1 MKISYRWLG
10 RHVDLAGLTPQDIA
24 NDLTIHTAEVE
35 GLAPFAPWL
44 AEVVVGHVVERAKHP
59 DADKLSLCRVDVG
72 PRGEGQLLQIV
83 CGAANV
89 AQGQRVAV
97 ALPGVTLPGDLKIKK
112 SKIRGVE
119 SQGMICSERELQ
131 LSDEHAGIW
140 VLDGD
145 PAPGTPVGPALGL
158 DDWIIEID
166 NKSLT
171 HRPDLW
177 GHRGLALEIAA
188 IRGRTRKPL
197 DLAWPKTG
205 GGKAYSVRVESAGCA
220 RYVGL
225 PIEGVRNGPAPAWMR
240 ALLLAV
246 GQRPLDLL
254 VDLSNFVMLD
264 LAQPNHLFDL
274 GRLAPDGIRVR
285 DARLGERART
295 LDGVERALTP
305 EDMLICSGD
314 EVVAIA
320 GVMGGEGSKV
330 TPETRALLLEA
341 ACFHPTRVRRTAAR
355 LGLRTD
361 ASARFEKN
369 LDPTLP
375 AKAAAHLVNLLR
387 ALQPGITLP
396 RAAGDAGKWQDPA
409 TRVALRPERVR
420 AVLGAPLTD
429 AQIERY
435 LTGLELGV
443 QKGSPWSIAV
453 PSARATKDLRIEE
466 DLIEEVGRLHGY
478 GNIADQPLVAPLAP
492 APFDERR
499 ELVRAL
505 QDRLSG
511 AAGFHEAM
519 TYSFHESAAAE
530 RLGIAGEPH
539 VRIVNPQ
546 IEGLDRVRRSVAPS
560 LLARL
565 AHNRRLGAEVR
576 LFEIG
581 KGYEPEHPSERG
593 EPRERHECAL
603 VWLAPRP
610 PKDAR
615 FDASVFA
622 RLQGVVEDAL
632 RVVGRPVAAWRR
644 CVPTEID
651 PWAHP
656 GRAVVSGHAG
666 STEPIAWL
674 AALEPEI
681 QARLGLVGE
690 MDGEVAVARIDLDH
704 LLAVP
709 AEKTSFRPLPR
720 FPSVKVDVAVSVP
733 NDLEAGKVAEALASA
748 GKGLVEA
755 CELFDLYRGANLGAG
770 KKSLAY
776 HVVLQA
782 ADRTLS
788 DQDCAKYLA
797 RAERAVAELGGEVR
811 KD

>member
-1 MKISYRWLG
+1 MKLVYSWLRELVNVPGDPDHVAATLGLRGFEVASVERRGAQSVIDFEITANRPDCLSVIGLAREAAAAYGLPLQLPDRTMPPAGQLQTIDITIEDPELCPRYCAQVFEVRSTGGSPAWLQERLEAAGVRSISPIVDVTNYVMLEMG
-10 RHVDLAGLTPQDIA
+10 QPTHAFDLAR
-24 NDLTIHTAEVE
+24 
-35 GLAPFAPWL
+35 LAGRAL
-44 AEVVVGHVVERAKHP
+44 RIRRAK
-59 DADKLSLCRVDVG
+59 A
-72 PRGEGQLLQIV
+72 GE
-83 CGAANV
+83 
-89 AQGQRVAV
+89 
-97 ALPGVTLPGDLKIKK
+97 KI
-112 SKIRGVE
+112 
-119 SQGMICSERELQ
+119 
-131 LSDEHAGIW
+131 
-140 VLDGD
+140 
-145 PAPGTPVGPALGL
+145 
-158 DDWIIEID
+158 
-166 NKSLT
+166 
-171 HRPDLW
+171 
-177 GHRGLALEIAA
+177 
-188 IRGRTRKPL
+188 
-197 DLAWPKTG
+197 
-205 GGKAYSVRVESAGCA
+205 
-220 RYVGL
+220 
-225 PIEGVRNGPAPAWMR
+225 
-240 ALLLAV
+240 
-246 GQRPLDLL
+246 
-254 VDLSNFVMLD
+254 
-264 LAQPNHLFDL
+264 
-274 GRLAPDGIRVR
+274 
-285 DARLGERART
+285 RT
-295 LDGVERALTP
+295 LDGVERALVP

-341 ACFHPTRVRRTAAR
+341 ACFHPTRVRRTATR

-396 RAAGDAGKWQDPA
+396 RPAGDAGAWQDPA

-420 AVLGAPLTD
+420 AVLGAPLPD

-435 LTGLELGV
+435 LTALELGV

-511 AAGFHEAM
+511 AAVFHEAM

-530 RLGIAGEPH
+530 RLGIADEPH

-565 AHNRRLGAEVR
+565 VHNRRLGAEVR

-581 KGYEPEHPSERG
+581 KGYEPEHASERG

-632 RVVGRPVAAWRR
+632 RAVGRPVAAWRR
-644 CVPTEID
+644 CAATEID

-656 GRAVVSGHAG
+656 GRAVVSDHAG
-666 STEPIAWL
+666 SPEPIAWM

-681 QARLGLVGE
+681 QARLGLEGE
-690 MDGEVAVARIDLDH
+690 LDGEVAVARIDLDH

-709 AEKTSFRPLPR
+709 AEKTRFRPLPR

-733 NDLEAGKVAEALASA
+733 EDLEAGKVAVALKGA

-755 CELFDLYRGANLGAG
+755 CELFDLYRGSNLGPG

-782 ADRTLS
+782 ADRTLGEA
-788 DQDCAKYLA
+788 DAAKFLA
-797 RAERAVAELGGEVR
+797 RVERAVAELGGELR
-811 KD
+811 KA